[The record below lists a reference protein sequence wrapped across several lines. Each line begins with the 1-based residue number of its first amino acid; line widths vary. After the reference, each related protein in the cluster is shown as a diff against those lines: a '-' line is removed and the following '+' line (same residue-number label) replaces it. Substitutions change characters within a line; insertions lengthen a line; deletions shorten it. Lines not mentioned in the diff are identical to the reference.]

1 MKVLYNKIVI
11 VAPHPDDETI
21 AMGATIKRLVDSGAK
36 VSILIVSGHMP
47 PLYSTEIF
55 ETTKKESE
63 KVFKYLGVKDYE
75 FLNIPA
81 TKLNEVPVSDLN
93 EKITRFVKKRNPDAV
108 FLPFPDRHIDHR
120 IIFDSGIVSTRPNS
134 KNSPKAVL
142 LYETLSETHW
152 NVPGVEA
159 NFSPD
164 FFIRVDKEMKYKLK
178 VLKFYKSQI
187 NKNTPSRS
195 IDAIEALAK
204 FRGSQNNCKYAEAF
218 KVVRLIV

>member
-1 MKVLYNKIVI
+1 MKISYNKVVI

-21 AMGATIKRLVDSGAK
+21 AMGATIKQLINNKVK

-47 PLYSTEIF
+47 PLYSPEVYK
-55 ETTKKESE
+55 TTKQECE
-63 KVFKYLGVKDYE
+63 KVFDYFGVKDYE

-81 TKLNEVPVSDLN
+81 TKLNEVAVSDLN
-93 EKITRFVKKRNPDAV
+93 GKINKFVKSRNPDAV

-120 IIFDSGIVSTRPNS
+120 VIFDSGIVATRPNT
-134 KNSPKAVL
+134 KKSPKAVL

-164 FFIRVDKEMKYKLK
+164 FFVRVDKEIKHKLK
-178 VLKFYKSQI
+178 ALSFYKSQI

-195 IDAIEALAK
+195 IDAVEALAK